1 MFTGVFALLERS
13 LRIDARDR
21 WMHGLRLA
29 TVVVGYGS
37 LISAAANGGLFGA
50 PGLVFF
56 QSLVTLNVLLIAA
69 AGLSYFATVITEE
82 KEEGTLGLMQ
92 MTGLS
97 GLGIL
102 VGKSGS
108 RLAQAT
114 FLILLQV
121 PFALL
126 GITLG
131 GVTLSQ
137 VQAVTL
143 ALISLLFLV
152 ANLALLVSVVSR
164 NSRQAAFRM
173 TVVIIAYCAAAWLVY
188 EAARVVSFG
197 FPSRLGSG
205 VIIGP
210 TPPPIPNAAMI
221 MNELNTAFL
230 FTRIGRG
237 LQSGVAPPLVSS
249 HEIANVLVGLLAM
262 ALSWAIFGWATRQ
275 PDSEP
280 ISRGWP
286 SWRFG
291 RRTKHAS
298 VRVWGNRAIFWK
310 EFHFLV
316 GGWPRLCFKLAG
328 YTLFVAMVNLYWY
341 GWNTGW
347 QRWKSSINDPAIEVA
362 SMILSLLLA
371 WEGALLASRMFQ
383 EELRGQTWST
393 LVNTP
398 IPFGNLCYTKVAVA
412 FMGLAPAGFWLVV
425 FTLFTTTGHRF
436 LEDALDEPMFWAIV
450 AAIVAVAHFATLL
463 SLYIRWGAVPLAF
476 ACAWLPFMACAMIL
490 MPRGP
495 EDELGVLMIL
505 IYGVLCAACHALVGR
520 RLRDLAA
527 E

>member
-21 WMHGLRLA
+21 WTHGLRLA
-29 TVVVGYGS
+29 AVVVGYGS
-37 LISAAANGGLFGA
+37 LISAAANGGMFGA
-50 PGLVFF
+50 PGLWFF
-56 QSLVTLNVLLIAA
+56 QALVTLNVLLIAA

-102 VGKSGS
+102 LGKSGS
-108 RLAQAT
+108 RLLQAT

-137 VQAVTL
+137 VQAVTM

-173 TVVIIAYCAAAWLVY
+173 TVVIIVYCVAAWLVH
-188 EAARVVSFG
+188 EVARLVSFG
-197 FPSRLGSG
+197 FPSRLGRS

-210 TPPPIPNAAMI
+210 TPPPIPYAAMI

-230 FTRIGRG
+230 FTRISRC

-249 HEIANVLVGLLAM
+249 HEIANVTVGLLAM

-280 ISRGWP
+280 TSRGWL

-291 RRTKHAS
+291 QRTWHATG
-298 VRVWGNRAIFWK
+298 RVWDNRAIFWK

-316 GGWPRLCFKLAG
+316 GGWPRLWFKLAG
-328 YTLFVAMVNLYWY
+328 YTLLVALVNLYWY

-347 QRWKSSINDPAIEVA
+347 RGWNSGSNPAVESA
-362 SMILSLLLA
+362 STFLSLLLA

-412 FMGLAPAGFWLVV
+412 FLGLAPASFWLLG
-425 FTLFTTTGHRF
+425 FGLLTTSGHEF
-436 LEDALDEPMFWAIV
+436 LEEALDEPMFWAIV
-450 AAIVAVAHFATLL
+450 AAWVAVAHFAALL

-476 ACAWLPFMACAMIL
+476 ACAWLPFMGCAVIL
-490 MPRGP
+490 MPGGP
-495 EDELGVLMIL
+495 EDGLGVLMIL
-505 IYGVLCAACHALVGR
+505 FYGALCAACHGLIGH
-520 RLRDLAA
+520 RLRELAA